1 MHLSPL
7 LPSLL
12 LACAG
17 SPAAPAPG
25 AGGDPSAVPATPG
38 GGADRAAHAAPTL
51 PGPMD
56 GRWARRTQ
64 AGPWTAQVDLAG
76 VLSLSG
82 PGGERR
88 LDVGVDPR
96 LAFTADGAHL
106 AWAKDGGMIETDL
119 WWAATDGGAP
129 TRLTDWPGTEDRPVF
144 SPDGRRLA
152 FVSGRSGIA
161 SWWVL
166 DLADP
171 QGSARQLTNL
181 GLEHTKR
188 PPGGPPPGWV
198 PVPDGLDYTWTEAGL
213 SWSARGARHV
223 VTP

>member
-1 MHLSPL
+1 MGLSPL

-17 SPAAPAPG
+17 PSGGGAASEAPLPG
-25 AGGDPSAVPATPG
+25 AGGAPAQL
-38 GGADRAAHAAPTL
+38 AP
-51 PGPMD
+51 PAGPMD

-76 VLSLSG
+76 VLSLAG

-96 LAFTADGAHL
+96 VALSADHAHL
-106 AWAKDGGMIETDL
+106 AWAKDGGLVETDL
-119 WWAATDGGAP
+119 WWAPTDGGAP
-129 TRLTDWPGTEDRPVF
+129 ARLTDWPGSEDRPVF

-152 FVSGRSGIA
+152 FVSGRTGIA

-166 DLADP
+166 ELADP
-171 QGSARQLTNL
+171 PGSARQLTNV
-181 GLEHTKR
+181 GLERAKR

-213 SWSARGARHV
+213 VWSARGSRHV